1 MLRYVLKRFG
11 YMLLT
16 LFIASTITFF
26 LIHSIPGDPL
36 ADLAKKL
43 PPQVKANFYAKYG
56 LDKPVVTQYGRFMKN
71 LVLHADLGES
81 LTYPGRS
88 VGDTIKEYAPISA
101 RIGLQALVLGV
112 SLGIFLGIVAAFNRN
127 KGIDYFVMFIAIL
140 GISIPSFV
148 LAALLQYFLTV
159 KFELLPT
166 TGWGEFKHTIL
177 PTIAMSFGSIATYAR
192 YMRANCLDVLG
203 QDYIVTAEAKG
214 VSKPALVF
222 KHVLRNAIL
231 PVITILGPQIAMI
244 FVGSFVIESIFGI
257 PGLGQYFVASVQNRD
272 FTMVMGQ
279 TIFIASLYIVSL
291 FVVDILYGL
300 VDPRIKLSSSK

>member
-291 FVVDILYGL
+291 FAVDILYGL